1 MSTRWYGHSRIRM
14 SPRVERGHPEKVVPV
29 AERPQGVDPTSEAP
43 GPKRACGVQEEARLR
58 SAAGFCMSNKVISV
72 RFRCCRKG
80 LRAADMGRRRD
91 GWSGNLPK
99 RRLRVG
105 ICPSASGQRM
115 HRNGHGRQDRFRPYS
130 NFTANTLQRLDRTDN
145 AVGRRGPTP
154 MTTPRGLNSGWSRR
168 CSVHRCPDRGRE
180 FGGHLFRPPAHHPT
194 GRINVAA
201 PGETPN
207 F

>member
-1 MSTRWYGHSRIRM
+1 MSTRI
-14 SPRVERGHPEKVVPV
+14 ERGHPDKVVPV
-29 AERPQGVDPTSEAP
+29 AERPQGDDPTSEAP
-43 GPKRACGVQEEARLR
+43 GPKRACGVREEARLR
-58 SAAGFCMSNKVISV
+58 SAAGFCMRDKVISV
-72 RFRCCRKG
+72 RFRCCRKV

-91 GWSGNLPK
+91 GCSGNLPK

-130 NFTANTLQRLDRTDN
+130 DFIANTLQRLDRTDN
-145 AVGRRGPTP
+145 AVGRQGSTL
-154 MTTPRGLNSGWSRR
+154 MTTRLVALIQAGRAAAR
-168 CSVHRCPDRGRE
+168 CIAALTAGVSSAAVSSARQHTTPS
-180 FGGHLFRPPAHHPT
+180 